1 MKDTDFLYTI
11 VILAAV
17 AIVAVFVGY
26 ATETLPTNTPRQA
39 ATTPTG
45 NVSNKAEKGCNCCK
59 ESLAKF
65 REFMEMRERRKAAT
79 QAKIEV
85 QDATAE

>member
-1 MKDTDFLYTI
+1 MKDTHFLCAA
-11 VILAAV
+11 VVLAVV

-26 ATETLPTNTPRQA
+26 ATETLPTDALRQA

-45 NVSNKAEKGCNCCK
+45 NVSNKSEKGCNCCK
-59 ESLAKF
+59 ERLAKF

-79 QAKIEV
+79 QAKMEV
-85 QDATAE
+85 QGATTE